1 MGQSL
6 GQQDCGGHVASVS
19 ESRDCCS
26 LADPGHVTLLLVVRD
41 RANCGLFFPILGY
54 FFQFFQFWAKIW
66 GKEMMQG
73 KSGNTVNRGPVNR
86 ELTVI
91 G

>member
-26 LADPGHVTLLLVVRD
+26 LADPGHVTVVVRD
-41 RANCGLFFPILGY
+41 RANCGLFLPFWVIFFIY
-54 FFQFFQFWAKIW
+54 FNFWVKIW
-66 GKEMMQG
+66 GKEIMHG
-73 KSGNTVNRGPVNR
+73 KSGNTVNRETR
-86 ELTVI
+86 
-91 G
+91 